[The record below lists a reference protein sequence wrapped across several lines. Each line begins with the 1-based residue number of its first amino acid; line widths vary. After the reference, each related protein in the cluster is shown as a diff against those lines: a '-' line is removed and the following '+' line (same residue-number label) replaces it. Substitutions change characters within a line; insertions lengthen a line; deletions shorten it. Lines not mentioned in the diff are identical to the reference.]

1 MLARL
6 HDVEST
12 VAVQPQDYRQRH
24 LRWTGLELRLPTG
37 RLLATVKS
45 TDAKY
50 PGMYRVHMPDGHV
63 TDMVNLT
70 RAKDAAVGLALAR
83 LQRPV
88 REPDTA
94 PLVSLSS

>member
-1 MLARL
+1 M
-6 HDVEST
+6 
-12 VAVQPQDYRQRH
+12 QPHDYRQRH
-24 LRWTGLELRLPTG
+24 LKWAGLELRLPTG

-45 TDAKY
+45 TDDKY

-88 REPDTA
+88 REPRTA
-94 PLVSLSS
+94 SLASQSS